1 MADPAGG
8 GGVAVV
14 GTAHGAVL
22 DGGGDVRHCTGS
34 RLLVD
39 VWREEL
45 PEERPHTLQRVAMLC
60 TGLWPDALAGEGVR
74 EAAARALVA
83 HHEAETQGGAT

>member
-22 DGGGDVRHCTGS
+22 DGGGDVRLCTGN
-34 RLLVD
+34 RLLVG

-60 TGLWPDALAGEGVR
+60 TGLWPEALGREGMR
-74 EAAARALVA
+74 ESAARALMA
-83 HHEAETQGGAT
+83 HHEAGAGGAQ